1 MQHIRHL
8 GKDRKLQ
15 KLLSSQ
21 ESHTL
26 QVKKNIYLHLCGS
39 IMSQQLNTKVAAV
52 IQQRFLALYGKKTP
66 SAKDIVNTPFEIL
79 RAIGLSNAKV
89 QYVYNVCD
97 FFIENNVTDA
107 RLHKMEDEPVIAF
120 LTQIKGV
127 GRWTAE
133 MILMF
138 GLGRE
143 DVFAADDLGIQQAM
157 TKLYKLDP
165 SDKKQLKQQMIS
177 ISDKWRPYRTY
188 VCRYLWNWKDNG

>member
-15 KLLSSQ
+15 KLLASQ
-21 ESHTL
+21 EPHTL

-66 SAKDIVNTPFEIL
+66 SAKDIVNTPYEIL

-107 RLHKMEDEPVIAF
+107 RLHKMEDESVIAF

-188 VCRYLWNWKDNG
+188 ACRYLWNWKDNG

>member
-21 ESHTL
+21 EPHTL

-188 VCRYLWNWKDNG
+188 ACRYLWNWKDNG

>member
-21 ESHTL
+21 EPHTL

-107 RLHKMEDEPVIAF
+107 RLHKMEDESVIAF

-188 VCRYLWNWKDNG
+188 ACRYLWNWKDNG

>member
-15 KLLSSQ
+15 KLLASQ
-21 ESHTL
+21 EPHTL

-107 RLHKMEDEPVIAF
+107 RLHKMEDESVIAF

-188 VCRYLWNWKDNG
+188 ACRYLWNWKDNG

>member
-107 RLHKMEDEPVIAF
+107 RLHKMEDESVIAF

-188 VCRYLWNWKDNG
+188 ACRYLWNWKDNG